1 MKLFSSIITVLISA
15 LLINQAFAK
24 QPVST
29 GLWSNTAIGGHDTT
43 AYYETVDGG
52 HPPITKGTA
61 RYTVEWEGAE
71 WHFASQASANKF
83 SASPEKFIPQ
93 YNGHCA
99 NALSLGEG
107 LVNTDGSV
115 WEFFDDTLY
124 LFYAE
129 GGRQRWLKGDWH
141 TFQNQANMAWAQEI
155 SSALN

>member
-1 MKLFSSIITVLISA
+1 MRLPSLVTTLLFSS
-15 LLINQAFAK
+15 LLMDQAFAT

-29 GLWSNTAIGGHDTT
+29 GFWSNTAIGGHDTT
-43 AYYETVDGG
+43 TYYETVDSG
-52 HPPITKGTA
+52 HLPVTKGMA
-61 RYTVEWEGAE
+61 RYTVVWEGAE
-71 WHFASQASANKF
+71 WHFASQASADKF
-83 SASPEKFIPQ
+83 SDYPEKFVPK

-107 LVNTDGSV
+107 LINTDGSV
-115 WEFFDDTLY
+115 WEFFDNTLY

-141 TFQNQANMAWAQEI
+141 TFQKQANMAWAQEI